1 MSEKT
6 LKDLTPEMF
15 ELVGMN
21 ESAGEQMTR
30 ERVGFWKDAARRFRS
45 NWGAMIGLFIILLIG
60 FMALAGPLMNEYNYE
75 SQNIPIQNMEPF
87 EDHYFGTDS
96 FGRDLW
102 QRTWNGAQVSLTI
115 AFLAAFFDLVIGVTI
130 GSISG
135 YFGGRVDMILQ
146 RIVEILYSIPNLII
160 IIMMLLI
167 FEPGILPIA
176 LALSITGWVPM
187 ARVVRAQ
194 ILKLKSQEYVLA
206 ARTLGAGHRHILT
219 RHLIPNVMGPIII
232 AVTFAIP
239 SAIFFEAFLSFIG
252 LGIRPPLASLGSLVF
267 DGSKFLQIFPYQL
280 FFPATVLSLIMLA
293 FNLLGDGLRDALDPR
308 MRK

>member
-1 MSEKT
+1 MSDKAIKEI
-6 LKDLTPEMF
+6 TPEMF
-15 ELVGMN
+15 EPIGAD
-21 ESAGEQMTR
+21 ESAGEQITR

-45 NWGAMIGLFIILLIG
+45 NWGAMIGLAIILIISFLAFLG
-60 FMALAGPLMNEYNYE
+60 PMMNDYDYRTQDYSALNK
-75 SQNIPIQNMEPF
+75 EPYA
-87 EDHYFGTDS
+87 DHYFGTDN

-102 QRTWNGAQVSLTI
+102 QRTWHGAQVSLQI
-115 AFLAAFFDLVIGVTI
+115 AFLAALFDLCIGVTI
-130 GSISG
+130 GSVSG

-146 RIVEILYSIPNLII
+146 RVVEILYSIPSLII
-160 IIMMLLI
+160 IILMLLI
-167 FEPGILPIA
+167 FEPGIIPIA
-176 LALSITGWVPM
+176 LALSLTGWVPM

-206 ARTLGAGHRHILT
+206 ARTLGAGHRRILLK
-219 RHLIPNVMGPIII
+219 HLIPNVMGPIII

-252 LGIRPPLASLGSLVF
+252 LGIRPPLASLGSLVN
-267 DGSKFLQIFPYQL
+267 DGSKYLQIFPYQV
-280 FFPATVLSLIMLA
+280 FYPATILCLIMLS

>member
-1 MSEKT
+1 MSEKA

-15 ELVGMN
+15 EFVGMN
-21 ESAGEQMTR
+21 ESAGEEITR

-45 NWGAMIGLFIILLIG
+45 NWGAMIGLFIILVIG

-115 AFLAAFFDLVIGVTI
+115 AFLAALFDLVIGVTV
-130 GSISG
+130 GSVSG

-146 RIVEILYSIPNLII
+146 RVVEILYSIPNLII

-206 ARTLGAGHRHILT
+206 ARTLGAGHRHILI

-280 FFPATVLSLIMLA
+280 FYPATVLSLIMLA

>member
-6 LKDLTPEMF
+6 LKNLSPEMF
-15 ELVGMN
+15 EFVGMS
-21 ESAGEQMTR
+21 ESAGEEMTR

-45 NWGAMIGLFIILLIG
+45 NWGAMIGLFIILVIG
-60 FMALAGPLMNEYNYE
+60 FFAFAGPLMNEYDYE
-75 SQNIPIQNMEPF
+75 SQNIPIQNKEPY

-135 YFGGRVDMILQ
+135 YFGGRVDMVLQ

-160 IIMMLLI
+160 IVLMLLI
-167 FEPGILPIA
+167 FEPGIIPIA

-232 AVTFAIP
+232 AITFAIP

-267 DGSKFLQIFPYQL
+267 DGSKFLQIYPYQL
-280 FFPATVLSLIMLA
+280 FYPATVLCLIMLA